1 MKTVFVFVAAFLLKS
16 SLIAQVI
23 DLKQKRSDGDLKIE
37 NGSYQLY
44 FNKTD
49 VINAITFIDKTL
61 NTNNSNLLNKIKANQ
76 IKGAN
81 LNAPSAENKDFT
93 DLLTKNLG
101 LYLLLKGKVTVYEGQ
116 KRIPK
121 LALDEAPNE
130 RDLDGTITRTII
142 FTEENSEKQIFLGS
156 MLAKL
161 LE

>member
-1 MKTVFVFVAAFLLKS
+1 MKTVLVFVATFILKS
-16 SLIAQVI
+16 SLIAQAI
-23 DLKQKRSDGDLKIE
+23 ELKQKRSDGDIKVE

-49 VINAITFIDKTL
+49 VVNAINFIDKTL
-61 NTNNSNLLNKIKANQ
+61 STNNSTLVNKIKANQ
-76 IKGAN
+76 IKRAD
-81 LNAPSAENKDFT
+81 LNSPSTENKDFT

-101 LYLLLKGKVTVYEGQ
+101 LYLLLKGKVAVYEGQ